1 MSPTLWELP
10 DRLHE
15 FFWLSFSRI
24 LLFSFTFPLSQ
35 GNMPISW
42 CPEISF
48 YVARHFVLISFNEFS
63 SAPTHLLNHGFVH
76 SKEDTEGCWCFW
88 LLFMPSV
95 LIFFKFCFLFFFSFF
110 MNIHVFLAVFAGA
123 HLVEW
128 HGSCSQ
134 VESDPCWRGYFSG
147 NNGFLSRAAGTLQD
161 GAPLCHHWHHLLP
174 STSTEQLTL
183 LHLSQEGQ
191 AGWGRKVQDSGLPGK
206 LLVLQLCPR
215 KSTGHFKKKHVS
227 NNWKGE

>member
-95 LIFFKFCFLFFFSFF
+95 LIFFKFCFLFFFFF
-110 MNIHVFLAVFAGA
+110 YEYTCFLGCFRWSPSGRMARFLLTSGIRPLLEGLLFRQQRVFKQSSRNPTGWRSPMSPLAPPASLHIHRAVDTIALKPGGA
-123 HLVEW
+123 
-128 HGSCSQ
+128 
-134 VESDPCWRGYFSG
+134 
-147 NNGFLSRAAGTLQD
+147 
-161 GAPLCHHWHHLLP
+161 
-174 STSTEQLTL
+174 
-183 LHLSQEGQ
+183 
-191 AGWGRKVQDSGLPGK
+191 SGL
-206 LLVLQLCPR
+206 R
-215 KSTGHFKKKHVS
+215 EESTGFRTARKTV
-227 NNWKGE
+227 GVATVP